1 VSFSFGTR
9 EILRQVSLEIHEG
22 TFTTIMGPSGAGK
35 STMLSILGGLTQPAQ
50 GSVRGPAPN
59 QIAWVAQTA
68 VVHRRR
74 SVLDNVA
81 IGAYRIST
89 SVAMA
94 RKHARTALE
103 AVGLASL
110 ADQLAGSCSGGEQQ
124 RICLARALAG
134 QSRLI
139 LADEPT
145 ASLDRASVLDIA
157 GCLAAVAAAG
167 VAVVTASHDPSV
179 AALAER
185 SWELVD
191 GKISPVGAP

>member
-1 VSFSFGTR
+1 
-9 EILRQVSLEIHEG
+9 
-22 TFTTIMGPSGAGK
+22 
-35 STMLSILGGLTQPAQ
+35 
-50 GSVRGPAPN
+50 
-59 QIAWVAQTA
+59 
-68 VVHRRR
+68 
-74 SVLDNVA
+74 
-81 IGAYRIST
+81 
-89 SVAMA
+89 
-94 RKHARTALE
+94 
-103 AVGLASL
+103 
-110 ADQLAGSCSGGEQQ
+110 LAGSCSGGEQQ